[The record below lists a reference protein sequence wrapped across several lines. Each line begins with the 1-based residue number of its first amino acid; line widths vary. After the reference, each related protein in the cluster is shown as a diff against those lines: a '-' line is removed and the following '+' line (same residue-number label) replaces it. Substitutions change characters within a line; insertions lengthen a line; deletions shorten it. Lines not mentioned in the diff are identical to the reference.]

1 MSTIGEEVGF
11 LNYSCFQKWTSVGT
25 TWTNRHE
32 SDRLSINIEEEPF
45 IYSSLAEQIL
55 FSVAFS

>member
-1 MSTIGEEVGF
+1 MSTIGEEVGV
-11 LNYSCFQKWTSVGT
+11 LNYSYFQKWISVGT

-32 SDRLSINIEEEPF
+32 SDRRSFVNIEEEPF
-45 IYSSLAEQIL
+45 IYSSLEQIL

>member
-11 LNYSCFQKWTSVGT
+11 LNYSYFQKWISVGI

-32 SDRLSINIEEEPF
+32 SDRLSINTEEELF
-45 IYSSLAEQIL
+45 IYSSLEQIL